1 MTPKPPELSTVP
13 EEYHD
18 LGQVFN
24 KDLAVSFIALP
35 KLPSAKQTADQLVN
49 HVFRLHGIPVD
60 IVSDRGP
67 QFTSQ
72 IWKKFCR
79 VLGASVSLSS
89 GFHPQTNGQCER
101 ADQDLESTLRCVT
114 ASNPTSWATH
124 LPWIEYAH
132 DSLTSSATGV
142 SPFEASLGY
151 QPPMFPVQEGDIAVP
166 SIQLHLRSCR
176 RIWRET
182 RAALLRS
189 AEGNKRIAD
198 CHRRAA
204 PTYKPGQKV
213 WLSSKNIPLKTKS
226 KKLSPRSAGP
236 FVIDSIINPTAI
248 KLRLPAAMRVH
259 PVFHVSQLKPVSSSQ
274 LYI

>member
-72 IWKKFCR
+72 IC
-79 VLGASVSLSS
+79 
-89 GFHPQTNGQCER
+89 QCER
-101 ADQDLESTLRCVT
+101 ADQDFESTLRCVT

-166 SIQLHLRSCR
+166 SVQLHLRSCR

-213 WLSSKNIPLKTKS
+213 WLSSKNIPLKTES
-226 KKLSPRSAGP
+226 KKLSPRSSGP